1 MKWRDRHK
9 AVADGDVSC
18 VTADTRLVLYRT
30 IPEDSEFRR
39 QWNDLVMLMESP
51 EVFYTWEWARAV
63 SHAYGARVEPMTFA
77 AYRGHELVGVAA
89 LKFDTDG
96 YLSFLA
102 NTTADYCDFVSHP
115 DDRQEFV
122 RRLLSEIRRM
132 NLPSLRLANVPANSA
147 SIAGIKSAVKDYS
160 FSLFVRPAYMC
171 AQITLDSESSRLSTG
186 NSARRRLKRPL
197 AVGSKLGE
205 LTVRHAHRWDEFAPE
220 FPAYV
225 RAHVARFS
233 EMNQYSTLVQP
244 ERQVFLA
251 ELGKLLSE
259 KGWLA
264 VSTLKLNGETIA
276 WNYGFIFA
284 CKWLCYQATF
294 LRGVKRLS
302 PGTCL
307 LSEIIAAAAA
317 NPGIRI
323 VDLGL
328 GDEDY
333 KCRYAVSGCQTVEV
347 TAHSSRV
354 ELQRIAFR
362 YHAAQFVKKSP
373 RLEKIVRVC
382 RKKPATANVGP
393 PVQA

>member
-1 MKWRDRHK
+1 MKWRDRHE
-9 AVADGDVSC
+9 AVGDGDARCAS
-18 VTADTRLVLYRT
+18 ADIRLVLFRT
-30 IPEDSEFRR
+30 IPDDSEFRR
-39 QWNDLVMLMESP
+39 QWNELVMLMESP

-77 AYRGHELVGVAA
+77 AYRGHELIGVAA
-89 LKFDTDG
+89 LKFDTGG

-115 DDRQEFV
+115 DDRQEFL
-122 RRLLSEIRRM
+122 RLLLSEMRRM
-132 NLPSLRLANVPANSA
+132 NLPRLRLANVPANSA
-147 SIAGIKSAVKDYS
+147 SIAGIKSAVKDCS
-160 FSLFVRPAYMC
+160 FSLFARPAYMC
-171 AQITLDSESSRLSTG
+171 AQIILNSESARLSAA
-186 NSARRRLKRPL
+186 NSAKRRLKKLL

-205 LTVRHAHRWDEFAPE
+205 LTVRHAHRWDEFALA

-225 RAHVARFS
+225 KAHVARFS
-233 EMNQYSTLVQP
+233 EMNRSSNLIQP

-259 KGWLA
+259 TGWLA

-284 CKWLCYQATF
+284 GKWFYYQPTF
-294 LRGVKRLS
+294 VHGLERLS
-302 PGTCL
+302 PGTYI
-307 LSEIIAAAAA
+307 LSEIIAAAAV

-333 KCRYAVSGCQTVEV
+333 KRRYTVSGCQTLEM

-382 RKKPATANVGP
+382 RKRPTTNLGP

>member
-9 AVADGDVSC
+9 VVGDGVARRASTDI
-18 VTADTRLVLYRT
+18 RLVLHRT

-63 SHAYGARVEPMTFA
+63 SHAYGARVQLMAFA
-77 AYRGHELVGVAA
+77 AYRGDEMIGVAA

-115 DDRQEFV
+115 DDRQQFL
-122 RRLLSEIRRM
+122 RLLLSEIRKM
-132 NLPSLRLANVPANSA
+132 NLPRLRLANVPADSA
-147 SIAGIKSAVKDYS
+147 SIAGIKSAVKDCS
-160 FSLFVRPAYMC
+160 FSLFLRPAYMC
-171 AQITLDSESSRLSTG
+171 AQIILDSESARLSTA
-186 NSARRRLKRPL
+186 NSAKRRLKKLL
-197 AVGSKLGE
+197 AVGSKFGE
-205 LTVRHAHRWDEFAPE
+205 LTVRLTHSWDEFAPE
-220 FPAYV
+220 FLAYV
-225 RAHVARFS
+225 KAHVARFS
-233 EMNQYSTLVQP
+233 EMNQSSNLIQP

-251 ELGKLLSE
+251 ELAKLLSE

-264 VSTLKLNGETIA
+264 VSTLKLNSETIA

-284 CKWLCYQATF
+284 CKWFYYQPTF
-294 LRGVKRLS
+294 VNGLERLS

-317 NPGIRI
+317 DPRIRM

-333 KCRYAVSGCQTVEV
+333 KRRYTLSGCQTVEM

-382 RKKPATANVGP
+382 RKRPATANLGP